1 MKAASRWEARF
12 TQRPKLSGFITA
24 RMRNRDA
31 TPLPATL
38 DRRRNACVLHVRD
51 ANGQALAYV
60 YFEDEAGRRAAAKL
74 LTHDEARRI
83 ATNIAKLPYLLQ
95 GGAKA

>member
-1 MKAASRWEARF
+1 MSEPRRF
-12 TQRPKLSGFITA
+12 PPPWSVDETH
-24 RMRNRDA
+24 
-31 TPLPATL
+31 
-38 DRRRNACVLHVRD
+38 ACFTVRD

-60 YFEDEAGRRAAAKL
+60 YFEDESGRRAAAKL

-95 GGAKA
+95 GGPRA

>member
-1 MKAASRWEARF
+1 MADHRRF
-12 TQRPKLSGFITA
+12 PPPWSVEETH
-24 RMRNRDA
+24 
-31 TPLPATL
+31 
-38 DRRRNACVLHVRD
+38 ACFTVRD
-51 ANGQALAYV
+51 ADGQALAYV

-83 ATNIAKLPYLLQ
+83 ATNIAKLPYLLM

>member
-1 MKAASRWEARF
+1 MPARRFPPPWTVDETHACF
-12 TQRPKLSGFITA
+12 T
-24 RMRNRDA
+24 
-31 TPLPATL
+31 
-38 DRRRNACVLHVRD
+38 VRD

-60 YFEDEAGRRAAAKL
+60 YFEDESGRRAAAKL

>member
-1 MKAASRWEARF
+1 MTGPRRF
-12 TQRPKLSGFITA
+12 SPPWVVDETH
-24 RMRNRDA
+24 
-31 TPLPATL
+31 
-38 DRRRNACVLHVRD
+38 ACFTVRD

-60 YFEDEAGRRAAAKL
+60 YFEDEVGRRSAKL

-83 ATNIAKLPYLLQ
+83 ATNIAKLPYLLM